1 MGKIERNSTLVII
14 FADKK
19 TEIDNY
25 KRKLL

>member
-1 MGKIERNSTLVII
+1 MGKKCSISTLVII